1 MNEILKLK
9 DKSFVLLIRTVV
21 NIQNRLAELFIYN
34 Y

>member
-21 NIQNRLAELFIYN
+21 NIQNQRGVK
-34 Y
+34 